1 MGRSVCGNRRRSGF
15 QTRLHTNRPTRPR
28 FGRYHF
34 GLDTWERGGVRG
46 GDMFRTEKPWLAVY
60 EGGNVD
66 PETEIYEGSMY
77 ELFRHAAEEHRGK
90 TALSFYGTTFEFGRL
105 QALVEKMAASLAASG
120 VKKGDRVALM
130 LPNCPHYVVS
140 FFATVR
146 LGAIVTQINP
156 MYVEREI
163 GHILNDSGAETIVAH
178 ADVYVRVKAVLPDTN
193 LKTVVVVDFGSEEL
207 GAGHRSFADFLAT
220 DVEPAPEVDIDP
232 AEDVA
237 ALQYT
242 GGTTGKSRGA
252 MLTHR
257 NLVANVQQT
266 IDVFVRDPAQFTGR
280 KCVGALPFFHI
291 YGLTCVML
299 FGIKLGVEQVLLSRF
314 EVREALTVF
323 ENDRPT
329 MFSGVPTMYMA
340 LLASGADLR
349 KHRLHNV
356 QIFNSGGSA
365 LPVNLKRSFEE
376 KVGKPLF
383 EGYGLSEP
391 SPVTHNN
398 PPFLG
403 QGREGS
409 IGIPIPSTDAR
420 VVDVETGETEMPI
433 GDSGEL
439 IIKGPQVMKGY
450 LDMPKETAT
459 ALRNGWLHTGDVA
472 KMDEDGYFY
481 IVDRKKD
488 MILTSGYNVYP
499 REVEEVLFEH
509 PDVAEAV
516 AIGIPDEYRGESV
529 KAFVVKRSGATTT
542 EDEMLAFCKERLAAY
557 KVPKAVEFR
566 EDLPK
571 STVGKL
577 LRRVLV
583 EEELAKAAAA
593 SQGG

>member
-1 MGRSVCGNRRRSGF
+1 
-15 QTRLHTNRPTRPR
+15 
-28 FGRYHF
+28 
-34 GLDTWERGGVRG
+34 
-46 GDMFRTEKPWLAVY
+46 MFRTERPWLEVY
-60 EGGNVD
+60 EKGRVE
-66 PETEIYEGSMY
+66 PETRIFEGSLY
-77 ELFRHAAEEHRGK
+77 ELFSRAVEEHRGK

-130 LPNCPHYVVS
+130 LPNCPQYVVS

-163 GHILNDSGAETIVAH
+163 GHILNDSGAGTIVVY
-178 ADVYVRVKAVLPDTN
+178 ADVYERVKAVLPDTN
-193 LKTVVVVDFGSEEL
+193 LKIVVVVDFAGEPERL
-207 GAGHRSFADFLAT
+207 GAGHRSFGDFLAT
-220 DVEPAPEVDIDP
+220 DADPAPEVDIDP
-232 AEDVA
+232 AEDVV

-242 GGTTGKSRGA
+242 GGTTGVSKGA

-299 FGIKLGVEQVLLSRF
+299 FGIKLGIEQVLLPRF
-314 EVREALTVF
+314 EVKEALAVF

-349 KHRLHNV
+349 KHHLHDV

-376 KVGKPLF
+376 KVGNPLF
-383 EGYGLSEP
+383 EGYGLSEA

-409 IGIPIPSTDAR
+409 IGIPIPSTEAR

-433 GDSGEL
+433 GESGEL

-450 LDMPKETAT
+450 LNLPDETAET
-459 ALRNGWLHTGDVA
+459 LKGGWLHTGDVA
-472 KMDEDGYFY
+472 KMDESGYFY

-488 MILTSGYNVYP
+488 MIVASGYNVYP
-499 REVEEVLFEH
+499 REIEEVLFEH

-516 AIGIPDEYRGESV
+516 AIGLADEYRGETV
-529 KAFVVKRSGATTT
+529 KAFVVKRSGAQAT
-542 EDEMLAFCKERLAAY
+542 EEEVLAFCKERLAPY
-557 KVPKAVEFR
+557 KAPKTVQFR
-566 EDLPK
+566 EELPK
-571 STVGKL
+571 SAVGKL

-583 EEELAKAAAA
+583 DEEHAK
-593 SQGG
+593 SETTPRS

>member
-1 MGRSVCGNRRRSGF
+1 
-15 QTRLHTNRPTRPR
+15 
-28 FGRYHF
+28 
-34 GLDTWERGGVRG
+34 
-46 GDMFRTEKPWLAVY
+46 MFRTEKPWLDVY
-60 EGGNVD
+60 ERGNVE
-66 PETEIYEGSMY
+66 PESRVFGGSLY
-77 ELFRHAAEEHRGK
+77 HLFRQAAEEHRGRN
-90 TALSFYGTTFEFGRL
+90 ALSFYGTTFEFGRL

-120 VKKGDRVALM
+120 VSKGDRVALM
-130 LPNCPHYVVS
+130 LPNCPQYVIS

-163 GHILNDSGAETIVAH
+163 EHILNDSGAQTIV
-178 ADVYVRVKAVLPDTN
+178 VYAAVYERVKAVLPDSN
-193 LKTVVVVDFGSEEL
+193 LKTIIVVDFGDEPAGL
-207 GAGHRSFADFLAT
+207 DAGHHSFGDFLAT
-220 DVEPAPEVDIDP
+220 DADPAPDVEIDP

-242 GGTTGKSRGA
+242 GGTTGVSKGA

-257 NLVANVQQT
+257 NLVANVQQA
-266 IDVFVRDPAQFTGR
+266 IDVFVRNPDQFTGR
-280 KCVGALPFFHI
+280 RCVGALPFFHI

-299 FGIKLGVEQVLLSRF
+299 FGIRLGTEQILLPRF
-314 EVREALTVF
+314 EVEEALAVF
-323 ENDRPT
+323 ENARPT

-340 LLASGADLR
+340 LLASGEDLR
-349 KHRLHNV
+349 KHHLHDV
-356 QIFNSGGSA
+356 MIFNSGGSA

-376 KVGKPLF
+376 RVGKPLF
-383 EGYGLSEP
+383 EGYGLSEA

-403 QGREGS
+403 EGREGS

-420 VVDVETGETEMPI
+420 IVDVETGETEMPV
-433 GDSGEL
+433 GESGEL

-450 LDMPKETAT
+450 LNMPEETAGT
-459 ALRNGWLHTGDVA
+459 LKDGWLHTGDVA
-472 KMDEDGYFY
+472 RMDEDGYFF

-488 MILTSGYNVYP
+488 MIVASGYNVYP

-516 AIGIPDEYRGESV
+516 AIGVPDEYRGETV

-542 EDEMLAFCKERLAAY
+542 EEEILAFCKERLASY
-557 KVPKAVEFR
+557 KTPRTVEFR
-566 EDLPK
+566 DDLPK
-571 STVGKL
+571 SAVGKL

-583 EEELAKAAAA
+583 DEERAKT
-593 SQGG
+593 GTRP

>member
-1 MGRSVCGNRRRSGF
+1 
-15 QTRLHTNRPTRPR
+15 
-28 FGRYHF
+28 
-34 GLDTWERGGVRG
+34 
-46 GDMFRTEKPWLAVY
+46 MFRTERPWL
-60 EGGNVD
+60 
-66 PETEIYEGSMY
+66 EIYEKGRVEPETRIFEGSLY
-77 ELFRHAAEEHRGK
+77 ELFSRAVEEHRGK

-105 QALVEKMAASLAASG
+105 EALVEKLAASLAASG

-130 LPNCPHYVVS
+130 LPNCPQYVVS

-163 GHILNDSGAETIVAH
+163 LHILNDSGAETIV
-178 ADVYVRVKAVLPDTN
+178 VYAAVYERVKAVLPDTN
-193 LKTVVVVDFGSEEL
+193 LKNVTVVGFEGEPKNLDAGQHTFG
-207 GAGHRSFADFLAT
+207 DFLSM
-220 DVEPAPEVDIDP
+220 DVGPAPEAEIDP

-242 GGTTGKSRGA
+242 GGTTGVSKGA

-257 NLVANVQQT
+257 NLVANLQQT
-266 IDVFVRDPAQFTGR
+266 IDVFVQNPDQFTGR

-299 FGIKLGVEQVLLSRF
+299 FGIRLGVEQVLLPRF
-314 EVREALTVF
+314 EVEEVLEVF
-323 ENDRPT
+323 ENARPT

-349 KHRLHNV
+349 KHHLHDV
-356 QIFNSGGSA
+356 MIFNSGGSA

-376 KVGKPLF
+376 KVGKPLL
-383 EGYGLSEP
+383 EGYGLSEA

-398 PPFLG
+398 PPFLDE
-403 QGREGS
+403 GREGS

-420 VVDVETGETEMPI
+420 IVDVETGEREMPV
-433 GDSGEL
+433 GESGEL
-439 IIKGPQVMKGY
+439 VIKGPQVMKGY
-450 LDMPKETAT
+450 LNMPEETDRT
-459 ALRNGWLHTGDVA
+459 LKNGWLHTGDVA
-472 KMDEDGYFY
+472 KMDEDGYFF

-488 MILTSGYNVYP
+488 MIVASGYNVYP

-516 AIGIPDEYRGESV
+516 AVGVPEEYRGETI
-529 KAFVVKRSGATTT
+529 KAFVVKRSGATAT
-542 EDEMLAFCKERLAAY
+542 EEEILAFCKERLAAY
-557 KVPKAVEFR
+557 KAPRAVEFR
-566 EDLPK
+566 DDLPK
-571 STVGKL
+571 SAVGKL

-583 EEELAKAAAA
+583 DEERARAGAT
-593 SQGG
+593 S

>member
-1 MGRSVCGNRRRSGF
+1 
-15 QTRLHTNRPTRPR
+15 
-28 FGRYHF
+28 
-34 GLDTWERGGVRG
+34 
-46 GDMFRTEKPWLAVY
+46 
-60 EGGNVD
+60 
-66 PETEIYEGSMY
+66 
-77 ELFRHAAEEHRGK
+77 
-90 TALSFYGTTFEFGRL
+90 
-105 QALVEKMAASLAASG
+105 MAASRAESG
-120 VKKGDRVALM
+120 VSKGDRVALM
-130 LPNCPHYVVS
+130 LPNCPQYVIS
-140 FFATVR
+140 FLATVR

-163 GHILNDSGAETIVAH
+163 EHILNDSGAETIVVY
-178 ADVYVRVKAVLPDTN
+178 ADVYGRVKAVLPETD
-193 LKTVVVVDFGSEEL
+193 LKDVIVVDFMGEPQGL
-207 GAGHRSFADFLAT
+207 DPGHRSFGDFLAS
-220 DVEPAPEVDIDP
+220 DADPAPEVEIDP
-232 AEDVA
+232 PEDVA

-242 GGTTGKSRGA
+242 GGTTGVSKGA

-266 IDVFVRDPAQFTGR
+266 IDVFVRNPEQFAGR
-280 KCVGALPFFHI
+280 KIVGALPFFHI

-299 FGIKLGVEQVLLSRF
+299 FGLRLGLEQVLLPRF
-314 EVREALTVF
+314 DVQEALAVF
-323 ENDRPT
+323 EDDRPT

-349 KHRLHNV
+349 KHHLHDV
-356 QIFNSGGSA
+356 LIFNSGGSA

-383 EGYGLSEP
+383 EGYGLSEA

-420 VVDVETGETEMPI
+420 IVDVETGEQEMPI
-433 GDSGEL
+433 GESGEL

-450 LDMPKETAT
+450 LNMPDETAAT
-459 ALRNGWLHTGDVA
+459 LKDGWLYTGDVA
-472 KMDEDGYFY
+472 KMDDDGYFY

-488 MILTSGYNVYP
+488 MIVASGYNVYP
-499 REVEEVLFEH
+499 RDIEEVLFEH

-516 AIGIPDEYRGESV
+516 AIGVPDEYRGETV
-529 KAFVVKRSGATTT
+529 KAFVVKRADSGLT
-542 EDEMLAFCKERLAAY
+542 EDELLAFCKERLAAY
-557 KVPKAVEFR
+557 KAPKTVEFR

-577 LRRVLV
+577 LRRVLA
-583 EEELAKAAAA
+583 EEERERAGTDPQTTTGPPQ
-593 SQGG
+593 S

>member
-1 MGRSVCGNRRRSGF
+1 MSR
-15 QTRLHTNRPTRPR
+15 T
-28 FGRYHF
+28 
-34 GLDTWERGGVRG
+34 VR
-46 GDMFRTEKPWLAVY
+46 PWLEVY
-60 EGGNVD
+60 EKGRVE
-66 PETEIYEGSMY
+66 PETRIFEGSLY
-77 ELFRHAAEEHRGK
+77 ALFSRAVEEHRGK

-105 QALVEKMAASLAASG
+105 QALVEKMAASLSASR
-120 VKKGDRVALM
+120 VEKGDRVALM
-130 LPNCPHYVVS
+130 LPNCPQYVIS
-140 FFATVR
+140 FFATVK

-163 GHILNDSGAETIVAH
+163 KHILNDSGAGTIVVY
-178 ADVYVRVKAVLPDTN
+178 ADMYERVKAVLPDTN
-193 LKTVVVVDFGSEEL
+193 LKTVIVVDFPGEPEGL
-207 GAGHRSFADFLAT
+207 GAGHRSFGDFLST
-220 DVEPAPEVDIDP
+220 DADPAHEVDIDP

-242 GGTTGKSRGA
+242 GGTTGMSKGA

-299 FGIKLGVEQVLLSRF
+299 FGIKLGIEQVLLPRF
-314 EVREALTVF
+314 EVNEALAIF
-323 ENDRPT
+323 ENDRPK

-349 KHRLHNV
+349 KHHLHDV

-383 EGYGLSEP
+383 EGYGLSEA

-420 VVDVETGETEMPI
+420 VVDVETGENELPV
-433 GDSGEL
+433 GESGEL

-450 LDMPKETAT
+450 LNLPDETAET
-459 ALRNGWLHTGDVA
+459 LKSGWLYTGDVA
-472 KMDEDGYFY
+472 KMDESGYFY

-488 MILTSGYNVYP
+488 MIVASGYNVYP
-499 REVEEVLFEH
+499 REIEEVLFEH

-516 AIGIPDEYRGESV
+516 AIGVADEYRGQSV
-529 KAFVVKRSGATTT
+529 KAFIVKRSDAQAT
-542 EDEMLAFCKERLAAY
+542 EEEILAFCKERLAPY
-557 KVPKAVEFR
+557 KAPKVVEFR
-566 EDLPK
+566 EELPK
-571 STVGKL
+571 SAVGKL
-577 LRRVLV
+577 LRRVLAD
-583 EEELAKAAAA
+583 EERAKTEAMPQ
-593 SQGG
+593 S

>member
-1 MGRSVCGNRRRSGF
+1 
-15 QTRLHTNRPTRPR
+15 
-28 FGRYHF
+28 
-34 GLDTWERGGVRG
+34 
-46 GDMFRTEKPWLAVY
+46 MFRTVRPWLEVY
-60 EGGNVD
+60 EKGRVE
-66 PETEIYEGSMY
+66 PETRIFEGSLY
-77 ELFRHAAEEHRGK
+77 ELFSRAVEEHRGK

-130 LPNCPHYVVS
+130 LPNCPQYVVS

-163 GHILNDSGAETIVAH
+163 GHILNDSGAETMIVY
-178 ADVYVRVKAVLPDTN
+178 ADVYKRVKSVLPNTN
-193 LKTVVVVDFGSEEL
+193 PKTVVVDFGSEPEGL
-207 GAGHRSFADFLAT
+207 GAGQRSFDSFLSTDAD
-220 DVEPAPEVDIDP
+220 PAPEVDIDP
-232 AEDVA
+232 AQDVA

-242 GGTTGKSRGA
+242 GGTTGVSKGA

-266 IDVFVRDPAQFTGR
+266 IDVFVQNPDQFTGR
-280 KCVGALPFFHI
+280 KCVGVLPFFHI

-299 FGIKLGVEQVLLSRF
+299 FGIKLGVEQVLLPRF
-314 EVREALTVF
+314 EVQEALAVF

-329 MFSGVPTMYMA
+329 MFAGVPTMYMA

-349 KHRLHNV
+349 KHYLHDV
-356 QIFNSGGSA
+356 RIFNSGGSA
-365 LPVNLKRSFEE
+365 LPVNLKRSFEG

-383 EGYGLSEP
+383 EGYGLSEA

-409 IGIPIPSTDAR
+409 IGIPIPSTEAR
-420 VVDVETGETEMPI
+420 VVDVETGETEMPT
-433 GDSGEL
+433 GESGEL

-450 LDMPKETAT
+450 LNMPGETAET
-459 ALRNGWLHTGDVA
+459 LKDGWLYTGDIA
-472 KMDEDGYFY
+472 KMDESGYFY

-488 MILTSGYNVYP
+488 MIVASGFNVYP
-499 REVEEVLFEH
+499 REIEEVLFEH

-516 AIGIPDEYRGESV
+516 AIGVADEYRGESV
-529 KAFVVKRSGATTT
+529 KAFVVKRSGASTT
-542 EDEMLAFCKERLAAY
+542 EEEVLAFCKERLAAY
-557 KVPKAVEFR
+557 KTPKAVEFR
-566 EDLPK
+566 EELPK
-571 STVGKL
+571 SAVGKL
-577 LRRVLV
+577 LRRVLLD
-583 EEELAKAAAA
+583 EERAKTEATPQ
-593 SQGG
+593 S

>member
-1 MGRSVCGNRRRSGF
+1 
-15 QTRLHTNRPTRPR
+15 
-28 FGRYHF
+28 
-34 GLDTWERGGVRG
+34 
-46 GDMFRTEKPWLAVY
+46 MFRTQRPWLEVY
-60 EGGNVD
+60 ESGGVE
-66 PETEIYEGSMY
+66 PETRIFEGSLY
-77 ELFRHAAEEHRGK
+77 ELFSHAVEEHRGRA
-90 TALSFYGTTFEFGRL
+90 ALSFYSTTFDFERL

-130 LPNCPHYVVS
+130 LPNCPQYVVS
-140 FFATVR
+140 FFAIVR

-156 MYVEREI
+156 LYVEREI
-163 GHILNDSGAETIVAH
+163 GYILNDSGAETIVAYTE
-178 ADVYVRVKAVLPDTN
+178 VYERVKAVAPDTD
-193 LKTVVVVDFGSEEL
+193 LKTVVVVDFGDGPRGLDPEHS
-207 GAGHRSFADFLAT
+207 SFNDFLSSDA
-220 DVEPAPEVDIDP
+220 DPAPEVGIDP

-242 GGTTGKSRGA
+242 GGTTGVSKGA

-266 IDVFVRDPAQFTGR
+266 IDVFVRDPARFAGR

-299 FGIKLGVEQVLLSRF
+299 FGIRLGIEQVLLPRF
-314 EVREALTVF
+314 EVQEALEVF

-329 MFSGVPTMYMA
+329 MFAGVPTMYMA

-349 KHRLHNV
+349 KHHLHDV

-383 EGYGLSEP
+383 EGYGLSEA

-420 VVDVETGETEMPI
+420 IVDVETGEAEMPM
-433 GDSGEL
+433 GEPGEL

-450 LDMPKETAT
+450 LNMPEETAQT
-459 ALRNGWLHTGDVA
+459 VKEGWLYTGDIA
-472 KMDEDGYFY
+472 KMDESGYFY

-488 MILTSGYNVYP
+488 MIVASGYNIYP
-499 REVEEVLFEH
+499 REIEEVLFEH

-516 AIGIPDEYRGESV
+516 AIGVADEYRGETV
-529 KAFVVKRSGATTT
+529 KAFVVKRSGARAT
-542 EDEMLAFCKERLAAY
+542 EEELLDFCKERLAPY
-557 KVPKAVEFR
+557 KAPKTVEFR
-566 EDLPK
+566 EELPK
-571 STVGKL
+571 SAVGKL
-577 LRRVLV
+577 LRRVLAN
-583 EEELAKAAAA
+583 EERAKTEAA
-593 SQGG
+593 SQS

>member
-1 MGRSVCGNRRRSGF
+1 
-15 QTRLHTNRPTRPR
+15 
-28 FGRYHF
+28 
-34 GLDTWERGGVRG
+34 
-46 GDMFRTEKPWLAVY
+46 MFRTEKPWLEVY
-60 EGGNVD
+60 ESGNVE
-66 PETEIYEGSMY
+66 PETRVFEGSLY
-77 ELFRHAAEEHRGK
+77 DLFRHAVEEHRGK

-105 QALVEKMAASLAASG
+105 QALVEKMSASLAASG
-120 VKKGDRVALM
+120 VSKGDRVALM
-130 LPNCPHYVVS
+130 LPNCPQYVIS
-140 FFATVR
+140 FFATAR

-163 GHILNDSGAETIVAH
+163 EHILNDSGARTIVVY
-178 ADVYVRVKAVLPDTN
+178 ADMYERVKTILPDTD
-193 LKTVVVVDFGSEEL
+193 LETVVVVSL
-207 GAGHRSFADFLAT
+207 GDEPEGLDAGHQSFGDFLSTDADPAP
-220 DVEPAPEVDIDP
+220 DVEIDP

-242 GGTTGKSRGA
+242 GGTTGVSKGA

-257 NLVANVQQT
+257 NLVANLQQT
-266 IDVFVRDPAQFTGR
+266 IDVFVQNPDQFTGR
-280 KCVGALPFFHI
+280 KCIGALPFFHI

-299 FGIKLGVEQVLLSRF
+299 FGIRLGTEQVLLPRF
-314 EVREALTVF
+314 EVEEALAVF

-349 KHRLHNV
+349 KHHLHDV
-356 QIFNSGGSA
+356 MIFNSGGSA

-383 EGYGLSEP
+383 EGYGLSEA

-403 QGREGS
+403 EGREGS

-420 VVDVETGETEMPI
+420 IVDVETGETEMPI
-433 GDSGEL
+433 GESGEL
-439 IIKGPQVMKGY
+439 VIKGPQIMKGY
-450 LDMPKETAT
+450 LNMPEETAA
-459 ALRNGWLHTGDVA
+459 ALKDGWLYTGDVA
-472 KMDEDGYFY
+472 RMDEDGYFY

-488 MILTSGYNVYP
+488 MIVASGYNVYP

-529 KAFVVKRSGATTT
+529 KAFVVKRPGATTK
-542 EDEMLAFCKERLAAY
+542 EDEILAFCKDRLAAY
-557 KVPKAVEFR
+557 KAPKAVEFR
-566 EDLPK
+566 DELPK
-571 STVGKL
+571 SAVGKL

-583 EEELAKAAAA
+583 DEERARAGAAT
-593 SQGG
+593 QG

>member
-1 MGRSVCGNRRRSGF
+1 
-15 QTRLHTNRPTRPR
+15 
-28 FGRYHF
+28 
-34 GLDTWERGGVRG
+34 
-46 GDMFRTEKPWLAVY
+46 MFRTEKPWLEVY
-60 EGGNVD
+60 ESGEVE
-66 PETEIYEGSMY
+66 PETQIFEGSVY
-77 ELFRHAAEEHRGK
+77 ELFRHAVEEHRGK

-120 VKKGDRVALM
+120 VEKGDRVALM
-130 LPNCPHYVVS
+130 LPNCPQYVIS

-163 GHILNDSGAETIVAH
+163 EHILNDSGAETIVVY
-178 ADVYVRVKAVLPDTN
+178 ADVYERVKAVLPDTN
-193 LKTVVVVDFGSEEL
+193 VKTVVVVDFGSEPEGL
-207 GAGHRSFADFLAT
+207 DAGHRSFDDFLST
-220 DVEPAPEVDIDP
+220 DADPAPEVEIDP

-242 GGTTGKSRGA
+242 GGTTGVSKGA

-299 FGIKLGVEQVLLSRF
+299 FGIKLGIEQVLLPRF
-314 EVREALTVF
+314 EVQEALAVF

-349 KHRLHNV
+349 KHHLHDV

-376 KVGKPLF
+376 KVGKTLF
-383 EGYGLSEP
+383 EGYGLSEA

-403 QGREGS
+403 QAREGS
-409 IGIPIPSTDAR
+409 IGIPIPSTEAR

-433 GDSGEL
+433 GESGEL

-450 LDMPKETAT
+450 LNMPEETAET
-459 ALRNGWLHTGDVA
+459 LKEGWLFTGDVA
-472 KMDEDGYFY
+472 TMDESGYFY

-488 MILTSGYNVYP
+488 MIVASGYNVYP
-499 REVEEVLFEH
+499 REIEEVLFEH
-509 PDVAEAV
+509 ADVAEAV
-516 AIGIPDEYRGESV
+516 AIGVADEYRGESV
-529 KAFVVKRSGATTT
+529 KAFVVKRSGAQAT
-542 EDEMLAFCKERLAAY
+542 EEEILAFCKERLASY
-557 KVPKAVEFR
+557 KAPKAVEFR
-566 EDLPK
+566 EELPK
-571 STVGKL
+571 SAVGKL

-583 EEELAKAAAA
+583 DEERAKTEAMPQ
-593 SQGG
+593 S

>member
-1 MGRSVCGNRRRSGF
+1 
-15 QTRLHTNRPTRPR
+15 
-28 FGRYHF
+28 
-34 GLDTWERGGVRG
+34 
-46 GDMFRTEKPWLAVY
+46 MFRTERPWLEVY
-60 EGGNVD
+60 EKGRVE
-66 PETEIYEGSMY
+66 PETRIFEGSLY
-77 ELFRHAAEEHRGK
+77 ELFGRAVEEHRGK
-90 TALSFYGTTFEFGRL
+90 SALSFYGTTFEFGRL

-120 VKKGDRVALM
+120 VEKGDRVALM
-130 LPNCPHYVVS
+130 LPNCPQYVIS

-163 GHILNDSGAETIVAH
+163 GHILNDSGAETIVVH
-178 ADVYVRVKAVLPDTN
+178 ADVYERVKAVLPDTN
-193 LKTVVVVDFGSEEL
+193 LKTVIVVDFGSEPEGL
-207 GAGHRSFADFLAT
+207 GSGHRSFDDFLTT
-220 DVEPAPEVDIDP
+220 DTDPAPEADIDP

-242 GGTTGKSRGA
+242 GGTTGMSKGA

-266 IDVFVRDPAQFTGR
+266 IDVFVRDPARFTGR

-291 YGLTCVML
+291 YGLTCVMI
-299 FGIKLGVEQVLLSRF
+299 FGIKLGIEQVLLPRF
-314 EVREALTVF
+314 EVNEALAVF

-349 KHRLHNV
+349 EHHLNDV

-383 EGYGLSEP
+383 EGYGLSEA

-398 PPFLG
+398 PPFLE

-433 GDSGEL
+433 GESGEL

-450 LDMPKETAT
+450 LNLPEETAET
-459 ALRNGWLHTGDVA
+459 LEGGWLYTGDVA
-472 KMDEDGYFY
+472 KMDESGYFY

-488 MILTSGYNVYP
+488 MIVASGYNVYP
-499 REVEEVLFEH
+499 REIEEVLFEH

-516 AIGIPDEYRGESV
+516 AIGVADEYRGESV
-529 KAFVVKRSGATTT
+529 KAFVVKRSGAQAT
-542 EDEMLAFCKERLAAY
+542 EEEILAFCKERLAPY
-557 KVPKAVEFR
+557 KTPKAVEFR

-571 STVGKL
+571 SAVGKL
-577 LRRVLV
+577 LRRVLED
-583 EEELAKAAAA
+583 EERAKTEATPQ
-593 SQGG
+593 S

>member
-1 MGRSVCGNRRRSGF
+1 
-15 QTRLHTNRPTRPR
+15 
-28 FGRYHF
+28 
-34 GLDTWERGGVRG
+34 
-46 GDMFRTEKPWLAVY
+46 MFRTEKPWLKVY
-60 EGGNVD
+60 ESGNVE
-66 PETEIYEGSMY
+66 PETQVFEGSLY

-90 TALSFYGTTFEFGRL
+90 TALSFYGTTIEFERL
-105 QALVEKMAASLAASG
+105 QALVEKLAASLSASG
-120 VKKGDRVALM
+120 VSKGDRVALM
-130 LPNCPHYVVS
+130 LPNCPQYVIS
-140 FFATVR
+140 FLATVR

-163 GHILNDSGAETIVAH
+163 EHILNDSGAETIVVY
-178 ADVYVRVKAVLPDTN
+178 ADVYGRVKTILPGTQLQN
-193 LKTVVVVDFGSEEL
+193 VIVVDFKGEPQGL
-207 GAGHRSFADFLAT
+207 DRGHRSFGDFLAS
-220 DVEPAPEVDIDP
+220 DADPAPEVEIDP
-232 AEDVA
+232 PEDVA

-242 GGTTGKSRGA
+242 GGTTGVSKGA

-266 IDVFVRDPAQFTGR
+266 IDVFVRNPDQFAGR

-299 FGIKLGVEQVLLSRF
+299 FGIRLGVNQILLPRF
-314 EVREALTVF
+314 EVEEVLIVF
-323 ENDRPT
+323 DKDRPT

-349 KHRLHNV
+349 RHHLHDV

-365 LPVNLKRSFEE
+365 LPVSLKRSFEE
-376 KVGKPLF
+376 QVGKPLF
-383 EGYGLSEP
+383 EGYGLSEA

-403 QGREGS
+403 RGREGS

-420 VVDVETGETEMPI
+420 IVDVESGETEMPI
-433 GDSGEL
+433 GESGEL

-450 LDMPKETAT
+450 LNMPDETAT
-459 ALRNGWLHTGDVA
+459 TLRDGWLYTGDVA

-488 MILTSGYNVYP
+488 MIVASGYNVYP
-499 REVEEVLFEH
+499 REIEEVLFEH

-516 AIGIPDEYRGESV
+516 AIGVPDEYRGETV
-529 KAFVVKRSGATTT
+529 KAFVVKRSGASVT
-542 EDEMLAFCKERLAAY
+542 EEEVLVFCKERLAAY
-557 KVPKAVEFR
+557 KAPKTVEFR
-566 EDLPK
+566 EELPK

-577 LRRVLV
+577 LRRVLAD
-583 EEELAKAAAA
+583 EERADAQTATGPT
-593 SQGG
+593 SQS